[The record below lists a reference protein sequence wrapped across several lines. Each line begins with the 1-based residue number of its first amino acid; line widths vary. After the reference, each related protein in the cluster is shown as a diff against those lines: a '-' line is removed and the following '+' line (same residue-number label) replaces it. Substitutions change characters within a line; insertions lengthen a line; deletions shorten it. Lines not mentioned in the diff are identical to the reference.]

1 MVRPAA
7 LKPRLVVPEVV
18 QTSAMDCG
26 PASLKAIFGGFG
38 RYLSYGRLREAC
50 QTDVDGTSI
59 DTLEEIAPRLGLAA
73 SQSML
78 PVDLLLRKEFAALP
92 AIVVQRL
99 ADGATHFVV
108 LWRVHGPLVQLMD
121 PAAGRVWMP
130 RRRFIESLYLH
141 EQAVPR
147 ADWEAWAAS
156 APFQQSLAARAR
168 ALGIGS
174 SNIAWPDVSLHDAAL
189 RLAGTLREA
198 GQLEPGAE
206 AERFL
211 ERCAANPGD
220 IPPHCFAA
228 RAIPS
233 DDEQV
238 LLSGA
243 VVLTVDGS
251 PAEAP
256 TDPQPE
262 SLAAVLNEPP
272 PRAWA
277 PVAAALREAG
287 WLLPAAICAAL
298 VAAALAGVL
307 EVLLFRGLIDLS
319 RHLGTGMQRLAAMG
333 ALLGFLAILLALEWP
348 AQRGIQR
355 LGTRLE
361 VRLRAQL
368 LQRTPRLEDR
378 YFQSRLVSDMA
389 SRAHSLQL
397 LHGLPELLAWLVRLV
412 GTLLVTGLA
421 IVWLFPGSAPWAL
434 LAAASACG
442 LPLLFLPA
450 LFERDLRV
458 REHAAAVSR
467 FYLDAMLG
475 LRALQAHDA
484 LPTLRI
490 AQQHQL
496 RQWVRSSL
504 RLQSLVVQA
513 ESLQSLVT
521 LGAVVALVFTQLARP
536 QQPASLLLLVFW
548 AMQMVLLGQ
557 QTSRIVSA
565 LPTLRSTLLRVLEL
579 LHAPAAEPGVT
590 RAGPPG
596 EAARIDLAGVDVVVA
611 GRGVLQGVSL
621 HASPGEHIAIVGRSG
636 AGKSSL
642 VGLLLGWYTP
652 AAGTLRVDGAPLEP
666 AELAQLRARTTWI
679 DPQVHLFHATLFENL
694 CYGNGDAAA
703 IRAGHAIEQADLAP
717 LLGRSPEGLQLPL
730 GENGALVSGGEGQR
744 VRIGRGL
751 AREGTRLAILDEP
764 ARGLDRSARET
775 FLATARRHF
784 AGSTLFY
791 VTHDIAHT
799 LGFDRVLVVEDGRI
813 REQGPPA
820 VLAARAGS
828 RYRQLLDLEAAAAR
842 DLWSGTGWR
851 RLRVHEGRIVE
862 QAA

>member
-1 MVRPAA
+1 MVHPAA

-78 PVDLLLRKEFAALP
+78 PADLLLRREFGALP

-108 LWRVHGPLVQLMD
+108 LWAVHGGLVQVMD

-130 RRRFIESLYLH
+130 RRRFLESLYRH

-156 APFQQSLAARAR
+156 APFQESLAARAQ
-168 ALGIGS
+168 ALGVRTTSIE
-174 SNIAWPDVSLHDAAL
+174 WPDVPVHDAAL

-198 GQLEPGAE
+198 GQLARGGDAQ
-206 AERFL
+206 RFL
-211 ERCAANPGD
+211 ERCAAKPDD
-220 IPPHCFAA
+220 IPAQCFAA
-228 RAIPS
+228 RAIPGE
-233 DDEQV
+233 DDAV
-238 LLSGA
+238 LLGGA

-251 PAEAP
+251 PAEASDEP
-256 TDPQPE
+256 LPD
-262 SLAAVLNEPP
+262 SLAAVLHEPA

-277 PVAAALREAG
+277 PVLATLREAG
-287 WLLPAAICAAL
+287 WRFHAAVGGAL
-298 VAAALAGVL
+298 VAASVAGVF
-307 EVLLFRGLIDLS
+307 EVLLFRGLMDLS
-319 RHLGTGMQRLAAMG
+319 RHLATGLQRTVAMT
-333 ALLGFLAILLALEWP
+333 ALMGFLAVLLALEWP
-348 AQRGIQR
+348 TQRAIQR

-368 LQRTPRLEDR
+368 LQRMPRLEDR

-397 LHGLPELLAWLVRLV
+397 LHGLPDLLAWLVRLTS
-412 GTLLVTGLA
+412 TLLVTGLA
-421 IVWLFPGSAPWAL
+421 ITALFPG
-434 LAAASACG
+434 AAAWPWVAVASASL

-458 REHAAAVSR
+458 REHAASMSR
-467 FYLDAMLG
+467 FYLEAMLG

-484 LPTLRI
+484 LPTLR
-490 AQQHQL
+490 AAHEHQV
-496 RQWVRSSL
+496 RHWTRSSL
-504 RLQSLVVQA
+504 RLQSLLVQA
-513 ESLQSLVT
+513 ETLQSWVT
-521 LGAVVALVFTQLARP
+521 LGAIVALVFTQLARA
-536 QQPASLLLLVFW
+536 QPASLLLLVFW
-548 AMQMVLLGQ
+548 AMQTLQLGQ
-557 QTSRIVSA
+557 QTSRIVSR
-565 LPTLRSTLLRVLEL
+565 LPGLRTTLLRLLEL
-579 LHAPAAEPGVT
+579 LHSPVSEPAAATE
-590 RAGPPG
+590 PPG
-596 EAARIDLAGVDVVVA
+596 EAARIELAGVDVVVA
-611 GRGVLQGVSL
+611 GRSVLQDVSL
-621 HASPGEHIAIVGRSG
+621 RASPGEHIAIVGRSG

-642 VGLLLGWYTP
+642 LGLLLGWYTP
-652 AAGTLRVDGAPLEP
+652 AAGTLHVDGAPID
-666 AELAQLRARTTWI
+666 AAVLAQLRARTTWI
-679 DPQVHLFHATLFENL
+679 DPQVHLFDATLFENL

-703 IRAGHAIEQADLAP
+703 SRVGRAIEQADLAP
-717 LLGRSPEGLQLPL
+717 LLGRSQEGLQLSL
-730 GENGALVSGGEGQR
+730 GENGSLVSGGEGQR
-744 VRIGRGL
+744 VRIARALGRE
-751 AREGTRLAILDEP
+751 APRLALLDEP
-764 ARGLDRSARET
+764 ARGLDRSAREA

-784 AGSTLFY
+784 AGSTMFY

-820 VLAARAGS
+820 VLAARPGS
-828 RYRQLLDLEAAAAR
+828 RYRQLLDLETTAAR
-842 DLWSGTGWR
+842 ELWSGSAWR
-851 RLRVHEGRIVE
+851 RLRMSEGRLVE
-862 QAA
+862 EAA